1 MKSDQLQ
8 RRTLSQSHVGSL
20 AIELAQGLASSATLD
35 LRMRLRLGLSLSA
48 RGLGVYPEEELMRR
62 GREAGMNGAEM
73 AANLAGTSHDAQATV
88 CLAFAA
94 AVLDGDDVPQSG
106 DCQAMTAAGYTQ
118 DQMLEVIAH
127 CTLHQ
132 LMTRLCA
139 VIATQDGTARNG
151 QPPCASLIPP
161 QA

>member
-35 LRMRLRLGLSLSA
+35 LRTRLRIGLYLSA

-73 AANLAGTSHDAQATV
+73 AANLAGTSHDALATV

-94 AVLDGDDVPQSG
+94 AVLDGDGVPQAAA
-106 DCQAMTAAGYTQ
+106 CQAMTAAGYTQ
-118 DQMLEVIAH
+118 DQILEVIAH
-127 CTLHQ
+127 CSLHQ
-132 LMTRLCA
+132 LVTRLCA
-139 VIATQDGTARNG
+139 AIATADGTPHHG
-151 QPPCASLIPP
+151 QPPCASLLMP
-161 QA
+161 